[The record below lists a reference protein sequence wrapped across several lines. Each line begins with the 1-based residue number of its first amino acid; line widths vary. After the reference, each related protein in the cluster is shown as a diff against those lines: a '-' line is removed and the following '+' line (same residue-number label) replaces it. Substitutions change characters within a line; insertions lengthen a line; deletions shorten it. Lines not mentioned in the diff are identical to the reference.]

1 MKMTGKKLP
10 LSLRYAIGV
19 IGILLLSLVIFVLVM
34 NPPLAD
40 LGLMAL
46 FLLITSF
53 VSSLVGYAA
62 YRLGWMAKVGTLRLT
77 LLISY
82 LISSVLTFFNV
93 WLTARLMFA
102 SQHDLL
108 LATVLLVFAGGMAT
122 VLGFFLSSAIT
133 DRIFVLQKAANQLAD
148 GDLQA
153 RVAVS
158 GRDEVAKLSAD
169 FNRMAAQLNEAKQQR
184 ADLIAW
190 VSHDLQTPLTTT
202 QAILEALS
210 DEVVTDPD
218 SVQRYLLTARREIR
232 SLSALIDDLFQVA
245 KLDAGGLVLEQAP
258 NSLSDLISDTL
269 ESFSHLARKKN
280 IHLSG
285 DVESNIDLVN
295 MDARHIGRAIDN
307 LVSNALRYTPE
318 GGAVTISAHREGSQ
332 VEVCVRDSGE
342 GIPPEDLPHIFE
354 SFYRGEKSRSRATGG
369 AGLGLAI
376 ARGIVLAHGGQIWV
390 KSDLGVGTEFF
401 FRI

>member
-1 MKMTGKKLP
+1 MTDKKLP

-46 FLLITSF
+46 FLLITSV

-62 YRLGWMAKVGTLRLT
+62 YRLGWMAKVATLRLT

-82 LISSVLTFFNV
+82 IISSVLTFFNV

-133 DRIFVLQKAANQLAD
+133 DRIFVLQKAANQLAE

-153 RVAVS
+153 RVPVS

-190 VSHDLQTPLTTT
+190 VSHDLQTPLTTI

-269 ESFSHLARKKN
+269 ESFSHIARKKN

-285 DVESNIDLVN
+285 DVESKIDPVN
-295 MDARHIGRAIDN
+295 MDARHIGRALDN

-376 ARGIVLAHGGQIWV
+376 ARGIILAHGGQLWV
-390 KSDLGVGTEFF
+390 KSDLGVGTEFI

>member
-1 MKMTGKKLP
+1 MTGKKLP

-46 FLLITSF
+46 FLLITSV
-53 VSSLVGYAA
+53 VSSMVGYAA
-62 YRLGWMAKVGTLRLT
+62 YRLGWMAKVATLRLT

-82 LISSVLTFFNV
+82 IISSVLTFFNV

-133 DRIFVLQKAANQLAD
+133 DRIFVLQKAANQLAK

-190 VSHDLQTPLTTT
+190 VSHDLQTPLTTI

-280 IHLSG
+280 IRLSG
-285 DVESNIDLVN
+285 DVESNIDPVT
-295 MDARHIGRAIDN
+295 MDVRHIGRAIDN

-376 ARGIVLAHGGQIWV
+376 ARGIVLAHGGQIRV
-390 KSDLGVGTEFF
+390 ESHLGVGTEFI